1 MRIMMELAT
10 PRLRLREWRESD
22 KAPFFLH
29 INASASVMRY
39 FPSPLT
45 RAESDAMVDTL
56 CDKFIQQNG
65 WGLWAVELK
74 ETQELIGFVGLNI
87 PNAPLPFNP
96 CVEIGWRIAQSHWR
110 KGYTYE
116 AALTVLKYAFEQLK
130 LEEVVAFTAVT
141 NLPSEGVMKKL
152 GMKKS
157 EYFMHPSL
165 DKTHPLAQHVLYRL
179 KKADFIFPINV

>member
-56 CDKFIQQNG
+56 RDKFIQQNG
-65 WGLWAVELK
+65 WGFWAVELK

-96 CVEIGWRIAQSHWR
+96 CVEIG
-110 KGYTYE
+110 
-116 AALTVLKYAFEQLK
+116 
-130 LEEVVAFTAVT
+130 
-141 NLPSEGVMKKL
+141 
-152 GMKKS
+152 
-157 EYFMHPSL
+157 
-165 DKTHPLAQHVLYRL
+165 
-179 KKADFIFPINV
+179 